1 VSAGPPR
8 YYFVAID
15 VMPERADEA
24 SAHLFELGAQGV
36 EERDATTL
44 HKGTAGKTTL
54 VASFETE
61 QEARAVHDALGPRA
75 RLEEIVGDAWRD
87 AWKEHFRP
95 FKICKGVW
103 IRPPWEK
110 TAPARA
116 GDVVLELEPGRAF
129 GTGLHETTRLVAEV
143 MAARKKRLL
152 GATVLDVGAG
162 SGILALVAL
171 ALGADSAIGIDT
183 DKDAIGVA
191 KQNAKRNALT
201 KRARFSTT
209 PVDEVDGKFDLVVAN
224 IEADVL
230 IVLREALRA
239 RLARGGTLVLSG
251 VLDSRERDV
260 VAAFGK
266 PRERT
271 KSGEWVALSYGP

>member
-1 VSAGPPR
+1 VSGKPPR

-15 VMPERADEA
+15 VLPERADEA

-61 QEARAVHDALGPRA
+61 QEAREVQGALGPRA

-95 FKICKGVW
+95 FRVCKGVW

-110 TAPARA
+110 AVPANK
-116 GDVVLELEPGRAF
+116 GEVVLELEPGRAF
-129 GTGLHETTRLVAEV
+129 GTGLHETTRLVAEAI
-143 MAARKKRLL
+143 AAHKKRLA
-152 GATVLDVGAG
+152 GATVLDVGTG

-171 ALGADSAIGIDT
+171 VLGADTAVGIDT
-183 DKDAIGVA
+183 DADAIGVA
-191 KQNAKRNALT
+191 KANARRNAMT

-209 PVDEVDGKFDLVVAN
+209 SVDALEDRYDLVLAN

-230 IVLREALRA
+230 ILLRDALRA
-239 RLARGGTLVLSG
+239 RVARGGTLVLSG
-251 VLDSRERDV
+251 ILDSRERDV

-266 PRERT
+266 PRARAAM
-271 KSGEWVALSYGP
+271 GEWVALSYGP

>member
-1 VSAGPPR
+1 MRRGPPR

-15 VMPERADEA
+15 VLPERADEA

-44 HKGTAGKTTL
+44 AKGTAGKTTL

-61 QEARAVHDALGPRA
+61 QEARDVQSALGPRA

-95 FKICKGVW
+95 FRVCKGVW

-110 TAPARA
+110 AVPANK
-116 GDVVLELEPGRAF
+116 GEVVLELEPGRAF
-129 GTGLHETTRLVAEV
+129 GTGLHETTRLVAEAI
-143 MAARKKRLL
+143 AAHKKRLA
-152 GATVLDVGAG
+152 GATVLDVGTG

-171 ALGADSAIGIDT
+171 VLGADSAVGIDT
-183 DKDAIGVA
+183 DADAIGVA
-191 KQNAKRNALT
+191 KANARRNAMT

-209 PVDEVDGKFDLVVAN
+209 SVDALEDRYDLVLAN

-230 IVLREALRA
+230 ILLRDALRA
-239 RLARGGTLVLSG
+239 RVARGGTLVLSG
-251 VLDSRERDV
+251 ILDSRERDV

-266 PRERT
+266 PRARAAM
-271 KSGEWVALSYGP
+271 GEWVALSYGP